1 MGFFEIFMIG
11 VGLSMDAFAAS
22 VCKGLSMRKAEVK
35 NILIIALF
43 FGGFQAL
50 MPLIGYFL
58 GNQFESY
65 IVSVDHWIAFT
76 LLVFIGG
83 KMIIEVFKED
93 KAQKC
98 DVFDTIHTGR
108 SYQHRRSCS
117 RHILCFSEGGY
128 RSICSDNRHNYFCII
143 CRRSSDRKEIRSQ
156 IQEQGYCSRRN
167 NTHPDRDEDTAS
179 APGFLVMLLQNRK
192 TFIFFS
198 AWICTYVSRLLQR
211 LRPDLRR

>member
-1 MGFFEIFMIG
+1 
-11 VGLSMDAFAAS
+11 
-22 VCKGLSMRKAEVK
+22 
-35 NILIIALF
+35 
-43 FGGFQAL
+43 
-50 MPLIGYFL
+50 
-58 GNQFESY
+58 
-65 IVSVDHWIAFT
+65 
-76 LLVFIGG
+76 
-83 KMIIEVFKED
+83 MIIEVFKED

-98 DVFDTIHTGR
+98 DVFDTKLDIR
-108 SYQHRRSCS
+108 EVF
-117 RHILCFSEGGY
+117 ILAVATSIDALAVGISFAFLRGGY

-143 CRRSSDRKEIRSQ
+143 CRRSSDRKEIWSQ

-192 TFIFFS
+192 TFIFSS